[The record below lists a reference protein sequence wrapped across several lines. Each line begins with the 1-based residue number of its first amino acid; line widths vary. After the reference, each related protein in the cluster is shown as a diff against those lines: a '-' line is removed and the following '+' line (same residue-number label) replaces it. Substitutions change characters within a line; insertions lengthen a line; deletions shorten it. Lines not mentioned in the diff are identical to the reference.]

1 MDSYHHI
8 DRITSYESQFD
19 LMNSTDVGTSLT
31 EIAQII
37 DAYKKESLTQNELCS
52 LNLRTSELFKKIR
65 DETDTLSRDLN
76 TVVDDEAT
84 LTETVK
90 QIEMGITGMVK
101 LSAKYCQPKDIYEC
115 PSEEAFLKELSIS
128 KQIILDTI
136 AEKKAKLN
144 SDINT
149 LLPMT
154 QSLRKSI
161 MTGIEE
167 LVDKDNA
174 NNKKLCPVCFDREV
188 DTAMVPCGHTCCSG
202 CLLYN
207 QSSNCMQ
214 CRSKIRTTVKL
225 FFSM

>member
-1 MDSYHHI
+1 MEPYHYI

-19 LMNSTDVGTSLT
+19 LMNSTNAGTSLAEMSGVLNDFKKDDLT
-31 EIAQII
+31 ENQ
-37 DAYKKESLTQNELCS
+37 LCD
-52 LNLRTSELFKKIR
+52 LNLRTSELYKKIR
-65 DETDTLSRDLN
+65 DETTTLTRDLN
-76 TVVDDEAT
+76 AIVADEAT
-84 LTETVK
+84 LNETVK
-90 QIEMGITGMVK
+90 QIETGITGMVK

-128 KQIILDTI
+128 KQIILDNITG
-136 AEKKAKLN
+136 KKVKLN
-144 SDINT
+144 SDMDI
-149 LLPMT
+149 LMPLA

-161 MTGIEE
+161 MSGIEE
-167 LVDKDNA
+167 LVDKENA

>member
-1 MDSYHHI
+1 MDSYNQI

-31 EIAQII
+31 EMGQILN
-37 DAYKKESLTQNELCS
+37 DFKKGGLTQNQLCD
-52 LNLRTSELFKKIR
+52 LNIRTSELYKNIR
-65 DETDTLSRDLN
+65 DEANKLSRDLN
-76 TVVDDEAT
+76 LIITDEAT
-84 LTETVK
+84 VNETVK
-90 QIEMGITGMVK
+90 RIELGITGMLK
-101 LSAKYCQPKDIYEC
+101 LAAKYCPPKDMYES
-115 PSEEAFLKELSIS
+115 PSQEAFLKELIIS

-136 AEKKAKLN
+136 AEKRAKLN
-144 SDINT
+144 SDMDI
-149 LLPMT
+149 LMPMT

-161 MTGIEE
+161 ITGIEE

-174 NNKKLCPVCFDREV
+174 NNKKLCPVCFDKEV
-188 DTAMVPCGHTCCSG
+188 DTAMVPCGHTCCAG

-207 QSSNCMQ
+207 QTSNCMQ